1 MILHPQGWPLSPPSG
16 QPDATDTV
24 TMPPPAP
31 QPPQPPPPTPSPS
44 QQPTPPPPGV
54 DLSKPIPAPPPEPVR
69 APGQFADF
77 DQSTR
82 FPPAVYRSPAP
93 NRGPAGW
100 GKPWYPSEAAK
111 KYPGVTSGPD
121 MPTPHES
128 YKAIQAAGSSLAQH
142 GSAQVAQHASVA
154 AALAGQFAPILDA
167 MSRGAFS
174 SAYSGAVHAN
184 MERQLQN
191 MRIQQQQMLME
202 SEETVRIHQQE
213 MLGYGRI
220 FEMHRTG
227 ELDDQEATEAAR
239 ILASRHQH
247 PGIDVALNEK
257 GIAGAW
263 DLLNWE
269 DAQMRQMD
277 AANTTL
283 RKATAGQT
291 DAEEASEFG
300 DTSASG
306 GAGAGGAG
314 AAGGFRLP
322 SVGANAGATASAVTT
337 DAEGEPAAG
346 LDDQLKKQEY
356 SPAQIDAIHG
366 ILNDAPP
373 DAYKNLHKGG
383 AQQRKIAQ
391 GALQAQAQLDQTL
404 HGDGTPDEKLQAIRD
419 NVDTGIADTLQGLH
433 DYTIDPHD
441 VGQIKDRARYMKMM
455 AGLDPKWKEGN
466 YKIVQKYH
474 DPNSAEGLRVQ
485 RVSSLDGALW
495 SLNNVL
501 ERIPE
506 TDKVPTRVLQK
517 WRAGVYSG
525 DPKWDELYTALRNIA
540 TDTIAIETGSGRPA
554 VNLVNAQ
561 VAHMLPS
568 NSPASIRAQTMTDLR
583 TGYGQIHALR
593 DQFRSEVGNPNAEL
607 PFASPDTNA
616 KYLAWLR
623 QNPYTGE
630 MPTDAPPS
638 LLGVGKKPTAL
649 PDWIVKTTP
658 DRPGQELTPLTI
670 QQIHDGW
677 DQLDKFERMM
687 HENPGDQDTPRKAQW
702 LRMRLGMFTDRGSI

>member
-1 MILHPQGWPLSPPSG
+1 VILHPQGWPLSPPSG
-16 QPDATDTV
+16 APDTTSDV

-31 QPPQPPPPTPSPS
+31 QPPQQPPQTPPPS

-69 APGQFADF
+69 APGQFPDF

-82 FPPAVYRSPAP
+82 FPPAVYRTPAP

-100 GKPWYPSEAAK
+100 GKPWYPTEAAK

-128 YKAIQAAGSSLAQH
+128 YKAIQAAGSSLAKW
-142 GSAQVAQHASVA
+142 GSGPVQQHASIA

-174 SAYSGAVHAN
+174 SQYSGAVRAN

-191 MRIQQQQMLME
+191 LRIQQQQMMME

-227 ELDDQEATEAAR
+227 ELNDEEATEAAR

-247 PGIDVALNEK
+247 PGMDVALSEK

-306 GAGAGGAG
+306 GAGAGGAP
-314 AAGGFRLP
+314 GGFRLP
-322 SVGANAGATASAVTT
+322 SVGADAGATASAVTS
-337 DAEGEPAAG
+337 DAEGAPAAG

-366 ILNDAPP
+366 ILNDTPP
-373 DAYKNLHKGG
+373 DAYKTLHKGG

-404 HGDGTPDEKLQAIRD
+404 HGDGTPEDKLAAIHD
-419 NVDTGIADTLQGLH
+419 NIDPGIADTLQGLH

-441 VGQIKDRARYMKMM
+441 TGQIKDRARYLKMM
-455 AGLDPKWKEGN
+455 AGLDPSWKEGN

-474 DPNSAEGLRVQ
+474 DADKPEGVKVQ
-485 RVSSLDGALW
+485 RVASLDQHLW

-506 TDKVPTRVLQK
+506 TDKVPERVLEK
-517 WRAGVYSG
+517 WRAGAWSG
-525 DPKWDELYTALRNIA
+525 DPKWDELYGAIRNVAI
-540 TDTIAIETGSGRPA
+540 DTLAIETGGNRPP
-554 VNLVNAQ
+554 VTLVNDL
-561 VAHMLPS
+561 VRHMLATS
-568 NSPASIRAQTMTDLR
+568 SPASIRAQAMVDMR
-583 TGYGQIHALR
+583 GAYGQINNLR
-593 DQFRSEVGNPNAEL
+593 NQFRSEVGNPTAEL
-607 PFASPDTNA
+607 PFLDRDTNT

-630 MPTDAPPS
+630 MPKDAPQS
-638 LLGVGKKPTAL
+638 MLGISKTPTKL

-658 DRPGQELTPLTI
+658 DRPGQELAPLTI
-670 QQIHDGW
+670 DQIKRGW
-677 DQLDKFERMM
+677 DQLDEFNRIM
-687 HENPGDQDTPRKAQW
+687 HANPGDQDTPRKAQW
-702 LRMRLGMFTDRGSI
+702 LRMRLGMFADRGSI